1 MELKAEYDSTKNSGF
16 FTVEVILLSN
26 VSWKISRRVQKLK
39 LLMKY

>member
-1 MELKAEYDSTKNSGF
+1 MELKAEYDSTKNSGS

-26 VSWKISRRVQKLK
+26 VSWRISRRVQKLK